1 MRLLSALFALLTST
15 SVLAGIFDRCDY
27 TAPRSASA
35 SAAGVSRIVII
46 GRAGSLRVEGRAG
59 TQVQATGTACV
70 SDRALLN
77 DTRLTAQRYGSELRI
92 EALVPD
98 TGMFQRA
105 ALDFEVT
112 LPANIPVMIK
122 DGSGSLTIAGT
133 YDLTVDD
140 GSGSLQIRNITG
152 NLSVEDG
159 SGSISISN
167 VTGDVRIVDGSGS
180 IEVEHIG
187 GSVTIPSDSS
197 GSVDIRDV
205 KRKRDHRIERLGQH
219 LGCRCRRRFPG
230 GAQRR
235 RTPVVRPGGG
245 SGGRARPKLIQC
257 RKCRSPVN
265 SMLMPCSFAAAM
277 TSSSR
282 TEPPG

>member
-112 LPANIPVMIK
+112 LPPNIPVMIK

-152 NLSVEDG
+152 NLSVDDG

-205 KRKRDHRIERLGQH
+205 KRNVTIESKGS
-219 LGCRCRRRFPG
+219 GSISVADVG
-230 GAQRR
+230 GDFRVAHK
-235 RTPVVRPGGG
+235 GGG
-245 SGGRARPKLIQC
+245 RLWYDRVAGR
-257 RKCRSPVN
+257 VVV
-265 SMLMPCSFAAAM
+265 
-277 TSSSR
+277 
-282 TEPPG
+282 PGRN

>member
-1 MRLLSALFALLTST
+1 MRLLSSLFALLTAT
-15 SVLAGIFDRCDY
+15 TALAGMFDHCDY

-59 TQVQATGTACV
+59 TTQVQATGTACV

-77 DTRLTAQRYGSELRI
+77 DTRLTAQRSGLELRI

-98 TGMFQRA
+98 RAMFQRA

-112 LPANIPVMIK
+112 LPANIPVMVK

-133 YDLTVDD
+133 SELTVDD
-140 GSGSLQIRNITG
+140 VSGSMEIRNITG
-152 NLSVEDG
+152 NLSVDDG
-159 SGSISISN
+159 SGSINISN
-167 VTGDVRIVDGSGS
+167 VTGDVRIVDGSGG
-180 IEVEHIG
+180 IEVEHVG

-205 KRKRDHRIERLGQH
+205 KRNVTIESKRSGSISVADVGGDFRVAHKRSGRVWYDRVAG
-219 LGCRCRRRFPG
+219 RVDVPG
-230 GAQRR
+230 RD
-235 RTPVVRPGGG
+235 
-245 SGGRARPKLIQC
+245 
-257 RKCRSPVN
+257 
-265 SMLMPCSFAAAM
+265 
-277 TSSSR
+277 
-282 TEPPG
+282 